1 MNITAADL
9 KRALK
14 PLSSV
19 KTETFHVS
27 ESGLSAQDSDVWV
40 VVEFPLN
47 GIGTPF
53 NIDGKKLTQ
62 VVNRMGGQIEIERG
76 EKTIVLKSAKA
87 RVELEIQPT
96 KPLLQ
101 NFDPRDSMSFEAVSF
116 KKNLAES
123 ARNAF
128 TNRSSPSGNVVKLE
142 TLPLGIED
150 ENPSGYRL
158 VSMGNKEQFMTV
170 VTQKAELPKEINVLI
185 NLSACSVVQL
195 MDGKT
200 IDLLET
206 NSGLQI
212 KSGNTTVYV
221 SKTTQKY
228 PNYGAFL
235 ALTSL
240 FVVEYKPEEW
250 LSALRT
256 VEPLIDESVDQ
267 GGVALH
273 FKDGVVHWSNIGV
286 GSSGSDES
294 PYEQIE
300 PDPIFEPKYLKIRLK
315 AEYVSGF
322 LSKASGVSKF
332 QLLEG
337 KTIAVKFS
345 SGNVDM
351 VLKAMIA
358 PKEKK

>member
-53 NIDGKKLTQ
+53 NIDGKKLAQ
-62 VVNRMGGQIEIERG
+62 VVNRMGGQIEIGRG

-116 KKNLAES
+116 KKNLAVAAS
-123 ARNAF
+123 YAS
-128 TNRSSPSGNVVKLE
+128 TNKSSPCGGVVQLQTK
-142 TLPLGIED
+142 PLGIED
-150 ENPSGYRL
+150 ESPTGYHIAGTDGIA
-158 VSMGNKEQFMTV
+158 MAV
-170 VTQKAELPKEINVLI
+170 VNQDQSLPKEISTLV

-235 ALTSL
+235 AQPSL

-273 FKDGVVHWSNIGV
+273 FKDGVVHWNNIGV

-322 LSKASGVSKF
+322 LSKASGVSTF
-332 QLLEG
+332 RLIEG

-351 VLKAMIA
+351 VLMAMIV